1 MSVNRVE
8 LRTALFAMA
17 EVSWEDQN
25 GTSHDETAKFE
36 DKSPSGACLRVKTP
50 IGVGSKVKIRWRWEV
65 FSGVAKYCRPDGV
78 EYVLGIQRN
87 GKDQVQTSPVRN
99 DPIREGVASN
109 VHRILAE
116 KIQSG
121 PKQQEGNSNGV
132 PASPKPE
139 TVPIVRSAPA
149 PALVPKAVLDHG
161 TDAKDNPRVSQ
172 PQEIGSPKGSELQ
185 TQQLSSGKERT
196 PMSSKWLDTAL
207 GRQKQDAPNGNG
219 TGVTV
224 PGDRAQAESAP
235 AGKGRAEA
243 GPADRMQANAGGKGV
258 AKPYGDLQ
266 SMEDIYRAAG
276 IMNPRMGYSV
286 SKVVEMLNSDHIRG
300 LSNDAKRA
308 AVLMALDAAGI
319 SIEEVLRDAALRKD
333 ALSAYEAGQR
343 KQFEE
348 YWTRKIEGNAQIQAE
363 MDRVTAQHLERINRN
378 VEEVAEEK
386 AAFARWQTMKQR
398 EAEQISE
405 AVKLCS
411 TPSPSEP
418 PREPVMA
425 HSGVGPT
432 VKTS

>member
-1 MSVNRVE
+1 MSVNRAE
-8 LRTALFAMA
+8 LRTALYAMA

-25 GTSHDETAKFE
+25 GTSHDETARFE
-36 DKSPSGACLRVKTP
+36 DRSVSGACLRVKTP
-50 IGVGSKVKIRWRWEV
+50 ISVGSKVKIKWRWEV

-78 EYVLGIQRN
+78 EYVLGIERN
-87 GKDQVQTSPVRN
+87 GKDHIQTPPVPI
-99 DPIREGVASN
+99 DPIRESAASI
-109 VHRILAE
+109 VHPPSTE

-121 PKQQEGNSNGV
+121 PKQQEGNSNEV
-132 PASPKPE
+132 ATSPKPD
-139 TVPIVRSAPA
+139 TVPILRGAPA
-149 PALVPKAVLDHG
+149 PGLVPQAVLDHG
-161 TDAKDNPRVSQ
+161 TDSQNNPRVSR
-172 PQEIGSPKGSELQ
+172 PQEIDSPKGIDLQ

-196 PMSSKWLDTAL
+196 PMSTKWLDTAL
-207 GRQKQDAPNGNG
+207 GRQKQDAPNGNA

-224 PGDRAQAESAP
+224 PGDRGHAESGP
-235 AGKGRAEA
+235 AGKVRAEA
-243 GPADRMQANAGGKGV
+243 VVPDKMPANAGGKGV
-258 AKPYGDLQ
+258 TKPHGDLQ
-266 SMEDIYRAAG
+266 SMEDIYRSAG

-348 YWTRKIEGNAQIQAE
+348 YWARKIEGNSQIQSE
-363 MDRVTAQHLERINRN
+363 MDRVTAQYLERINRTL
-378 VEEVAEEK
+378 EEVAEEK
-386 AAFARWQTMKQR
+386 SAFARWQTMKQR

-405 AVKLCS
+405 AVGLCS
-411 TPSPSEP
+411 KPSPSEP

-425 HSGVGPT
+425 QSGAGPI